1 MRPARKLKKWV
12 KADDHSKG
20 QTNRR
25 FKAAKSSNGR
35 LGRHAEDKL
44 ALRTA
49 IYSRYFS
56 CIFGSYLWIASVVP
70 FPVRR

>member
-1 MRPARKLKKWV
+1 MRPAPHRKLKKWV

-35 LGRHAEDKL
+35 KRCFA
-44 ALRTA
+44 ATFRMT
-49 IYSRYFS
+49 F
-56 CIFGSYLWIASVVP
+56 
-70 FPVRR
+70 